1 MNRIVLFAIS
11 AALVTLLTAPLRAQA
26 TQTYKVPRTPW
37 GDPDLQGIWP
47 ATDMISVPLQRPDQY
62 GTRLYLTEEEFK
74 QRADQAERTLA
85 ARQAPTST
93 NAAVSINPP
102 GYWLDNGKPSRQTS
116 LIVEPENGKMP
127 AMTPEAQAKR
137 AARAKARE
145 GHGPNE
151 TWEDQSLYD
160 RCISRGILGSI
171 LPVIYNN
178 GNEIVQ
184 TPGYVA
190 IKYEM
195 IHEARIIP
203 LSGSHPGPGIRSY
216 MGDARGHWEGDTL
229 VVETT
234 NFMGD
239 KNGFVGNGGGDP
251 HSDAMVLTEKFTRV
265 AKDQVNYE
273 AYVND
278 PKTWVRPF
286 RIAFPLKADPE
297 YQLFEY
303 ACHEGNYAMFNMLS
317 GARADE
323 AAAAAKK

>member
-1 MNRIVLFAIS
+1 MNRFICTLAFASIAFGQ
-11 AALVTLLTAPLRAQA
+11 AA
-26 TQTYKVPRTPW
+26 YKIPRTPW

-47 ATDMISVPLQRPDQY
+47 ATDMINVPLQRPDAF
-62 GTRLYLTEEEFK
+62 GNRLYLTDSEFAD
-74 QRADQAERTLA
+74 RAAQAERTLA
-85 ARQAPTST
+85 ARQTPTAST
-93 NAAVSINPP
+93 GPVSINPP
-102 GYWLDNGKPSRQTS
+102 GYWLDTPKPSRQTS

-127 AMTPEAQAKR
+127 ALTAAAQAKKAAKA
-137 AARAKARE
+137 AARV

-160 RCISRGILGSI
+160 RCISRGVMGSV

-178 GNEIVQ
+178 GNEIIQ
-184 TPGYVA
+184 APGYVS

-203 LSGSHPGPGIRSY
+203 LGGAHPGPGIRSY

-234 NFMGD
+234 NFLGD
-239 KNGFVGNGGGDP
+239 KNGLTGNGGGDP
-251 HSDAMVLTEKFTRV
+251 HSDALVLTEKFTRV
-265 AKDQVNYE
+265 ASDQVNYE
-273 AYVND
+273 AYLND
-278 PKTWVRPF
+278 PKTWVSPF
-286 RIAFPLKADPE
+286 RIAFPLKADPTYKLYE
-297 YQLFEY
+297 YD
-303 ACHEGNYAMFNMLS
+303 CHEGNYAMFNMLS

>member
-1 MNRIVLFAIS
+1 MNRILLATLFTI
-11 AALVTLLTAPLRAQA
+11 AAFAQ
-26 TQTYKVPRTPW
+26 TNTYKAPRTPW

-47 ATDMISVPLQRPDQY
+47 ATDMINVPLQRPDQY
-62 GTRLYLTEEEFK
+62 GNRLYLDDKEFSD
-74 QRADQAERTLA
+74 RADQAQRRLA
-85 ARQAPTST
+85 AQQNPTANT

-102 GYWLDNGKPSRQTS
+102 GYWLDNPKPSRQTS
-116 LIVEPENGKMP
+116 LIIEPENGKMP
-127 AMTPEAQAKR
+127 PMTPEAQAKR
-137 AARAKARE
+137 TARAAARQ

-151 TWEDQSLYD
+151 TYEDQSLYD
-160 RCISRGILGSI
+160 RCISRGIMGSV

-178 GNEIVQ
+178 GNEIIQ
-184 TPGYVA
+184 SPGYVS
-190 IKYEM
+190 IQYEM

-203 LSGSHPGPGIRSY
+203 LTGSHPGPNIRSY

-234 NFMGD
+234 NFLGD

-265 AKDQVNYE
+265 APDQVNYE
-273 AYVND
+273 AYIHD
-278 PKTWVRPF
+278 PKTWTKPI

-323 AAAAAKK
+323 AKAAAAKK